1 MRSSEIGLLTLS
13 QLPSFSQR
21 SRVWVILMLEEGVQV
36 PITRLCV
43 YVETGK
49 EGHDIL
55 LIDNPS
61 QNGIDIWPTC
71 LLFVFDVGKLI
82 RGNLFFLIGS

>member
-1 MRSSEIGLLTLS
+1 M
-13 QLPSFSQR
+13 
-21 SRVWVILMLEEGVQV
+21 VILMLEEGVQV
-36 PITRLCV
+36 PITMSCD

-61 QNGIDIWPTC
+61 QNGIDI
-71 LLFVFDVGKLI
+71 
-82 RGNLFFLIGS
+82 